1 MKALAS
7 LMIIAGISIACT
19 STGTERKGSV
29 PVGVSDTIAAKA
41 PADKGKQAPA
51 ASMTSDRR
59 AKGGTLNLA
68 FVGDI
73 MPGTTFPDS
82 RLPEKDGATLF
93 KDVDSILTAADV
105 AAGNMEGALADEG
118 ETTKKG
124 GKFSYSFRVPTRY
137 GKLIADAGFDFMSM
151 ANNHAFDFGLDG
163 VKSTEATLH
172 SNGIAYSGI
181 GGRKESAIVE
191 RNGIRYGFCAFGHN
205 SYTLKHADQE
215 NVKRIIGNLREK
227 ADIVIV
233 SKCPAELKPME
244 FRVITK
250 AMNLFPYQKLYFT
263 TLKYGSLRPIY
274 GGEDRK
280 LDTLTGDTSILLL
293 TGIASPQQMIVDLK
307 PYTER
312 ITPLTFPDHHQY
324 TDADIDRINAEFE
337 AMKGNDKMIVTTEKD
352 NARLCGMEG
361 LSDEVKKNIYVLP
374 VEVGF
379 MLDQEEDFNENII
392 GYVRK
397 NSRNSILAKAKD
409 DNKSDNSDNSGNRT
423 RTISFRNN

>member
-1 MKALAS
+1 
-7 LMIIAGISIACT
+7 MIIAGISIACT

-41 PADKGKQAPA
+41 PADKGKLAPA
-51 ASMTSDRR
+51 ASLTSDRR

-233 SKCPAELKPME
+233 SFHGGAEGTAHKHLPQGKEMFLGENRGDLRNFAHFCIDNGADVVYGHGPHVVRAVE
-244 FRVITK
+244 LYKNHFIAYSLGNFCTPYGVNISGISGYAPVLQLTVNAADGTFVGGKINSFIQQRGK
-250 AMNLFPYQKLYFT
+250 GPRRDPLNLVAKEIRSLTNADFSNPKLT
-263 TLKYGSLRPIY
+263 
-274 GGEDRK
+274 
-280 LDTLTGDTSILLL
+280 
-293 TGIASPQQMIVDLK
+293 IA
-307 PYTER
+307 
-312 ITPLTFPDHHQY
+312 
-324 TDADIDRINAEFE
+324 
-337 AMKGNDKMIVTTEKD
+337 ND
-352 NARLCGMEG
+352 G
-361 LSDEVKKNIYVLP
+361 
-374 VEVGF
+374 
-379 MLDQEEDFNENII
+379 
-392 GYVRK
+392 
-397 NSRNSILAKAKD
+397 
-409 DNKSDNSDNSGNRT
+409 
-423 RTISFRNN
+423 TISKR

>member
-118 ETTKKG
+118 ETTKKS

-233 SKCPAELKPME
+233 SFHGGAEGTAHKHLPQGKEMFLGENRGDLRNFAHFCIDNGADVVYGHGPHVVRAVE
-244 FRVITK
+244 LYKNHFIAYSLGNFCTPYGVNISGISGYAPVLQLTVNAADGTFVGGKINSFIQQRGK
-250 AMNLFPYQKLYFT
+250 GPRRDPLNLVAKEIRSLTNADFSNPKLT
-263 TLKYGSLRPIY
+263 
-274 GGEDRK
+274 
-280 LDTLTGDTSILLL
+280 
-293 TGIASPQQMIVDLK
+293 IA
-307 PYTER
+307 
-312 ITPLTFPDHHQY
+312 
-324 TDADIDRINAEFE
+324 
-337 AMKGNDKMIVTTEKD
+337 ND
-352 NARLCGMEG
+352 G
-361 LSDEVKKNIYVLP
+361 
-374 VEVGF
+374 
-379 MLDQEEDFNENII
+379 
-392 GYVRK
+392 
-397 NSRNSILAKAKD
+397 
-409 DNKSDNSDNSGNRT
+409 
-423 RTISFRNN
+423 TISKR

>member
-7 LMIIAGISIACT
+7 LMIVAGISIACT

-51 ASMTSDRR
+51 ASMTSDRK

-172 SNGIAYSGI
+172 ANGIAYSGI

-205 SYTLKHADQE
+205 SYTLKHADLE
-215 NVKRIIGNLREK
+215 NVKRIIGSLREK

-233 SKCPAELKPME
+233 SFHGGAEGTAHKHLPQGKEMFLGENRGDLRNFAHFCIDNGADVVYGHGPHVVRAVE
-244 FRVITK
+244 LYKNHFIAYSLGNFCTPYGVNISGISGYAPVLQLTVNAADGTFVGGKINSFIQQRGK
-250 AMNLFPYQKLYFT
+250 GPRRAPLNLVAKEIRSLTNADFSNPKL
-263 TLKYGSLRPIY
+263 
-274 GGEDRK
+274 
-280 LDTLTGDTSILLL
+280 
-293 TGIASPQQMIVDLK
+293 
-307 PYTER
+307 
-312 ITPLTFPDHHQY
+312 
-324 TDADIDRINAEFE
+324 
-337 AMKGNDKMIVTTEKD
+337 
-352 NARLCGMEG
+352 
-361 LSDEVKKNIYVLP
+361 
-374 VEVGF
+374 
-379 MLDQEEDFNENII
+379 
-392 GYVRK
+392 
-397 NSRNSILAKAKD
+397 
-409 DNKSDNSDNSGNRT
+409 
-423 RTISFRNN
+423 TISNDGTISKR

>member
-29 PVGVSDTIAAKA
+29 PVGVSDTIVAKA
-41 PADKGKQAPA
+41 PADKEKQAPA
-51 ASMTSDRR
+51 ANLQSARKS
-59 AKGGTLNLA
+59 KSGTLSLA

-105 AAGNMEGALADEG
+105 AAGNMEGALADGG

-191 RNGIRYGFCAFGHN
+191 RNGVRYGFCAFGHN
-205 SYTLKHADQE
+205 SYTLKHADLE

-233 SKCPAELKPME
+233 SFHGGAEGTAHKHLPQGKEMFLGENRGDLRNFAHFCIDNGADVVYGHGPHVVRAVE
-244 FRVITK
+244 LYKNHFIAYSLGNFCTPYGVNISGISGYAPVLQLTVNAADGTFVGGKINSFIQQRGK
-250 AMNLFPYQKLYFT
+250 GPRRDPLNLVAKEIRSLTNADFSNPKLN
-263 TLKYGSLRPIY
+263 
-274 GGEDRK
+274 
-280 LDTLTGDTSILLL
+280 
-293 TGIASPQQMIVDLK
+293 IA
-307 PYTER
+307 
-312 ITPLTFPDHHQY
+312 
-324 TDADIDRINAEFE
+324 
-337 AMKGNDKMIVTTEKD
+337 ND
-352 NARLCGMEG
+352 G
-361 LSDEVKKNIYVLP
+361 
-374 VEVGF
+374 
-379 MLDQEEDFNENII
+379 
-392 GYVRK
+392 
-397 NSRNSILAKAKD
+397 
-409 DNKSDNSDNSGNRT
+409 
-423 RTISFRNN
+423 TISKR

>member
-1 MKALAS
+1 
-7 LMIIAGISIACT
+7 MIIAGISIACT

-118 ETTKKG
+118 EMTKKG

-233 SKCPAELKPME
+233 SFHGGAEGTAHKHLPQGKEMFLGENRGDLRNFAHFCIDNGADVVYGHGPHVVRAVE
-244 FRVITK
+244 LYKNHFIAYSLGNFCTPYGVNISGISGYAPVLQLTVNAADGTFVGGKINSFIQQRGK
-250 AMNLFPYQKLYFT
+250 GPRRDPLNLVAKEIRSLTNADFSNPKLT
-263 TLKYGSLRPIY
+263 
-274 GGEDRK
+274 
-280 LDTLTGDTSILLL
+280 
-293 TGIASPQQMIVDLK
+293 IA
-307 PYTER
+307 
-312 ITPLTFPDHHQY
+312 
-324 TDADIDRINAEFE
+324 
-337 AMKGNDKMIVTTEKD
+337 ND
-352 NARLCGMEG
+352 G
-361 LSDEVKKNIYVLP
+361 
-374 VEVGF
+374 
-379 MLDQEEDFNENII
+379 
-392 GYVRK
+392 
-397 NSRNSILAKAKD
+397 
-409 DNKSDNSDNSGNRT
+409 
-423 RTISFRNN
+423 TISKR

>member
-191 RNGIRYGFCAFGHN
+191 RNGVRYGFCAFGHN

-233 SKCPAELKPME
+233 SFHGGAEGTAHKHLPQGKEMFLGE
-244 FRVITK
+244 NR
-250 AMNLFPYQKLYFT
+250 
-263 TLKYGSLRPIY
+263 GDLRNFAHFCI
-274 GGEDRK
+274 
-280 LDTLTGDTSILLL
+280 
-293 TGIASPQQMIVDLK
+293 
-307 PYTER
+307 
-312 ITPLTFPDHHQY
+312 
-324 TDADIDRINAEFE
+324 
-337 AMKGNDKMIVTTEKD
+337 
-352 NARLCGMEG
+352 
-361 LSDEVKKNIYVLP
+361 
-374 VEVGF
+374 
-379 MLDQEEDFNENII
+379 
-392 GYVRK
+392 
-397 NSRNSILAKAKD
+397 
-409 DNKSDNSDNSGNRT
+409 DNSADVVYGHGPHVVRAVELYKNHFIAYSLGNFCTPYGVNISGISGYAPVLQLTVNAADGTFVGGKINSFIQQRGKGPRRDPLNLVAKEIRSLT
-423 RTISFRNN
+423 NADFSNPKLTIANDGTISKR

>member
-1 MKALAS
+1 
-7 LMIIAGISIACT
+7 MIIAGISIACT

-233 SKCPAELKPME
+233 SFHGGAEGTAHKHLPQGKEMFLGENRGDLRNFAHFCIDNGADVVYGHGPHVVRAVE
-244 FRVITK
+244 LYKNHFIAYSLGNFCTPYGVNISGISGYAPVLQLTVNAADGTFVGGKINSFIQQRGNGPRRDPL
-250 AMNLFPYQKLYFT
+250 NLVAKEIRSLTNADFSNPKLT
-263 TLKYGSLRPIY
+263 
-274 GGEDRK
+274 
-280 LDTLTGDTSILLL
+280 
-293 TGIASPQQMIVDLK
+293 IA
-307 PYTER
+307 
-312 ITPLTFPDHHQY
+312 
-324 TDADIDRINAEFE
+324 
-337 AMKGNDKMIVTTEKD
+337 ND
-352 NARLCGMEG
+352 G
-361 LSDEVKKNIYVLP
+361 
-374 VEVGF
+374 
-379 MLDQEEDFNENII
+379 
-392 GYVRK
+392 
-397 NSRNSILAKAKD
+397 
-409 DNKSDNSDNSGNRT
+409 
-423 RTISFRNN
+423 TISKR

>member
-233 SKCPAELKPME
+233 SFHGGAEGTAHKHLPQGKEMFLGENRGDLRNFAHFCIDNGADVVYGHGPHVVRAVE
-244 FRVITK
+244 LYKNHFIAYSLGNFCTPYGVNISGISGYAPVLQLTVNAADGTFVGGKINSFIQQRGK
-250 AMNLFPYQKLYFT
+250 GPRRDPLNLVAKEIR
-263 TLKYGSLRPIY
+263 SLTNADFSNP
-274 GGEDRK
+274 K
-280 LDTLTGDTSILLL
+280 LD
-293 TGIASPQQMIVDLK
+293 IA
-307 PYTER
+307 
-312 ITPLTFPDHHQY
+312 
-324 TDADIDRINAEFE
+324 
-337 AMKGNDKMIVTTEKD
+337 ND
-352 NARLCGMEG
+352 G
-361 LSDEVKKNIYVLP
+361 
-374 VEVGF
+374 
-379 MLDQEEDFNENII
+379 
-392 GYVRK
+392 
-397 NSRNSILAKAKD
+397 
-409 DNKSDNSDNSGNRT
+409 
-423 RTISFRNN
+423 TISKR

>member
-1 MKALAS
+1 
-7 LMIIAGISIACT
+7 MIIAGISIACT

-233 SKCPAELKPME
+233 SFHGGAEGTAHKHLPQGKEMFLGENRGDLRNFAHFCIDNGADVVYGHGPHVVRAVE
-244 FRVITK
+244 LYKNHFIAYSLGNFCTPYGVNISGISGYAPVLQLTVNAADGTFVGGKINSFIQQRGK
-250 AMNLFPYQKLYFT
+250 GPRRDPLNLVAKEIR
-263 TLKYGSLRPIY
+263 SLTNADFSNP
-274 GGEDRK
+274 K
-280 LDTLTGDTSILLL
+280 LD
-293 TGIASPQQMIVDLK
+293 IA
-307 PYTER
+307 
-312 ITPLTFPDHHQY
+312 
-324 TDADIDRINAEFE
+324 
-337 AMKGNDKMIVTTEKD
+337 ND
-352 NARLCGMEG
+352 G
-361 LSDEVKKNIYVLP
+361 
-374 VEVGF
+374 
-379 MLDQEEDFNENII
+379 
-392 GYVRK
+392 
-397 NSRNSILAKAKD
+397 
-409 DNKSDNSDNSGNRT
+409 
-423 RTISFRNN
+423 TISKR

>member
-181 GGRKESAIVE
+181 GGRKESEIVE

-233 SKCPAELKPME
+233 SFHGGAEGTAHKHLPQGKEMFLGENRGDLRNFAHFCIDNGADVVYGHGPHVVRAVE
-244 FRVITK
+244 LYKNHFIAYSLGNFCTPYGVNISGISGYAPVLQLTVNAADGTFVGGKINSFIQQRGK
-250 AMNLFPYQKLYFT
+250 GPRRDPLNLVAKEIRSLTNADFSNPKLT
-263 TLKYGSLRPIY
+263 
-274 GGEDRK
+274 
-280 LDTLTGDTSILLL
+280 
-293 TGIASPQQMIVDLK
+293 IA
-307 PYTER
+307 
-312 ITPLTFPDHHQY
+312 
-324 TDADIDRINAEFE
+324 
-337 AMKGNDKMIVTTEKD
+337 ND
-352 NARLCGMEG
+352 G
-361 LSDEVKKNIYVLP
+361 
-374 VEVGF
+374 
-379 MLDQEEDFNENII
+379 
-392 GYVRK
+392 
-397 NSRNSILAKAKD
+397 
-409 DNKSDNSDNSGNRT
+409 
-423 RTISFRNN
+423 TISKR

>member
-41 PADKGKQAPA
+41 PADKGKKAPA

-93 KDVDSILTAADV
+93 KDVDSILTVADV

-233 SKCPAELKPME
+233 SFHGGAEGTAHKHLPQGKEMFLGENRGDLRNFAHFCIDNGADVVYGHGPHVVRAVE
-244 FRVITK
+244 LYKNHFIAYSLGNFCTPYGVNISGISGYAPVLQLTVNAADGTFVGGKINSFIQQRGK
-250 AMNLFPYQKLYFT
+250 GPRRDPLNLVAKEIRSLTNADFSNPKLT
-263 TLKYGSLRPIY
+263 
-274 GGEDRK
+274 
-280 LDTLTGDTSILLL
+280 
-293 TGIASPQQMIVDLK
+293 IA
-307 PYTER
+307 
-312 ITPLTFPDHHQY
+312 
-324 TDADIDRINAEFE
+324 
-337 AMKGNDKMIVTTEKD
+337 ND
-352 NARLCGMEG
+352 G
-361 LSDEVKKNIYVLP
+361 
-374 VEVGF
+374 
-379 MLDQEEDFNENII
+379 
-392 GYVRK
+392 
-397 NSRNSILAKAKD
+397 
-409 DNKSDNSDNSGNRT
+409 
-423 RTISFRNN
+423 TISKR

>member
-233 SKCPAELKPME
+233 SFHGGAEGTAHKHLPQGKEMFLGENRGDLRNFAHFCIDNGADVVYGHGPHVVRAVE
-244 FRVITK
+244 LYKNHFIAYSLGNFCTPYGVNISGISGYAPVLQLTVNAADGTFVGGKINSFIQRRGK
-250 AMNLFPYQKLYFT
+250 GPRRDPLNLVAKEIRSLTNADFSNPKLT
-263 TLKYGSLRPIY
+263 
-274 GGEDRK
+274 
-280 LDTLTGDTSILLL
+280 
-293 TGIASPQQMIVDLK
+293 IA
-307 PYTER
+307 
-312 ITPLTFPDHHQY
+312 
-324 TDADIDRINAEFE
+324 
-337 AMKGNDKMIVTTEKD
+337 ND
-352 NARLCGMEG
+352 G
-361 LSDEVKKNIYVLP
+361 
-374 VEVGF
+374 
-379 MLDQEEDFNENII
+379 
-392 GYVRK
+392 
-397 NSRNSILAKAKD
+397 
-409 DNKSDNSDNSGNRT
+409 
-423 RTISFRNN
+423 TISKR

>member
-41 PADKGKQAPA
+41 PAGKGKQAPA

-59 AKGGTLNLA
+59 AKGGTLSLA

-233 SKCPAELKPME
+233 SFHGGAEGTAHKHLPQGKEMFLGENRGDLRNFAHFCIDNGADVVYGHGPHVVRAVE
-244 FRVITK
+244 LYKNHFIAYSLGNFCTPYGVNISGISGYAPVLQLTVNAADGTFVGGKINSFIQQRGK
-250 AMNLFPYQKLYFT
+250 GPRRDPLNLVAKEIRSLTNADFSNPKLT
-263 TLKYGSLRPIY
+263 
-274 GGEDRK
+274 
-280 LDTLTGDTSILLL
+280 
-293 TGIASPQQMIVDLK
+293 IA
-307 PYTER
+307 
-312 ITPLTFPDHHQY
+312 
-324 TDADIDRINAEFE
+324 
-337 AMKGNDKMIVTTEKD
+337 ND
-352 NARLCGMEG
+352 G
-361 LSDEVKKNIYVLP
+361 
-374 VEVGF
+374 
-379 MLDQEEDFNENII
+379 
-392 GYVRK
+392 
-397 NSRNSILAKAKD
+397 
-409 DNKSDNSDNSGNRT
+409 
-423 RTISFRNN
+423 TISKR

>member
-29 PVGVSDTIAAKA
+29 PVGVSDTIVAKA
-41 PADKGKQAPA
+41 PADKEKQAPA
-51 ASMTSDRR
+51 SNLQSARKSKS
-59 AKGGTLNLA
+59 GTLSLA

-82 RLPEKDGATLF
+82 RLPEKDGTTLF

-191 RNGIRYGFCAFGHN
+191 RNGVRYGFCAFGHN
-205 SYTLKHADQE
+205 SYTLKHADLE

-233 SKCPAELKPME
+233 SFHGGAEGTAHKHLPQGKEM
-244 FRVITK
+244 F
-250 AMNLFPYQKLYFT
+250 L
-263 TLKYGSLRPIY
+263 
-274 GGEDRK
+274 GEDRGDLRNFAHFCIDNGADVVYGHGPHVVRAVELYKNHFIAYSLGNFCTPYGVNISGISGYAPVLQLTVNAADGTFVGGKINSFIQQRGKGPRRDPLNLVAKEIRSLTNADFSNPK
-280 LDTLTGDTSILLL
+280 LNIS
-293 TGIASPQQMIVDLK
+293 
-307 PYTER
+307 
-312 ITPLTFPDHHQY
+312 
-324 TDADIDRINAEFE
+324 
-337 AMKGNDKMIVTTEKD
+337 ND
-352 NARLCGMEG
+352 G
-361 LSDEVKKNIYVLP
+361 
-374 VEVGF
+374 
-379 MLDQEEDFNENII
+379 
-392 GYVRK
+392 
-397 NSRNSILAKAKD
+397 
-409 DNKSDNSDNSGNRT
+409 
-423 RTISFRNN
+423 TISKR

>member
-68 FVGDI
+68 FVGDL

-82 RLPEKDGATLF
+82 RLPEKDGATLS

-118 ETTKKG
+118 ETTKNG

-233 SKCPAELKPME
+233 SFHGGAEGTAHKHLPQGKEMFLGENRGDLRNFAHFCIDNGADVVYGHGPHVVRAVE
-244 FRVITK
+244 LYKNHFIAYSLGTFCTPYGVNISGISGYAPVLQLTVNAADGTFVGGKINSFIQQRGK
-250 AMNLFPYQKLYFT
+250 GPRRDPLNLVAKEIRSLTNADFSNPKLT
-263 TLKYGSLRPIY
+263 
-274 GGEDRK
+274 
-280 LDTLTGDTSILLL
+280 
-293 TGIASPQQMIVDLK
+293 IA
-307 PYTER
+307 
-312 ITPLTFPDHHQY
+312 
-324 TDADIDRINAEFE
+324 
-337 AMKGNDKMIVTTEKD
+337 ND
-352 NARLCGMEG
+352 G
-361 LSDEVKKNIYVLP
+361 
-374 VEVGF
+374 
-379 MLDQEEDFNENII
+379 
-392 GYVRK
+392 
-397 NSRNSILAKAKD
+397 
-409 DNKSDNSDNSGNRT
+409 
-423 RTISFRNN
+423 TISKR

>member
-1 MKALAS
+1 
-7 LMIIAGISIACT
+7 MIIAGISIACT

-59 AKGGTLNLA
+59 AKGCTLNLA

-233 SKCPAELKPME
+233 SFHGGAEGTAHKHLPQGKEMFLGENRGDLRNFAHFCIDNGADVVYGHGPHVVRAVE
-244 FRVITK
+244 LYKNHFIAYSLGNFCTPYGVNISGISGYAPVLQLTVNAADGTFVGGKINSFIQQRGK
-250 AMNLFPYQKLYFT
+250 GPRRDPLNLVAKEIRSLTNADFSNPKLT
-263 TLKYGSLRPIY
+263 
-274 GGEDRK
+274 
-280 LDTLTGDTSILLL
+280 
-293 TGIASPQQMIVDLK
+293 IA
-307 PYTER
+307 
-312 ITPLTFPDHHQY
+312 
-324 TDADIDRINAEFE
+324 
-337 AMKGNDKMIVTTEKD
+337 ND
-352 NARLCGMEG
+352 G
-361 LSDEVKKNIYVLP
+361 
-374 VEVGF
+374 
-379 MLDQEEDFNENII
+379 
-392 GYVRK
+392 
-397 NSRNSILAKAKD
+397 
-409 DNKSDNSDNSGNRT
+409 
-423 RTISFRNN
+423 TISKR

>member
-233 SKCPAELKPME
+233 SFHGGAEGTAHKHLPQGKEMFLGENRGDLRNFAHFCIDNGADVVYGHGPHVVRAVE
-244 FRVITK
+244 LYKNHFIAYSLGNFCTPYGVNISGISGYAPVLQLTVNAADGTFVGGKINSFIQQCGKGPRRDPL
-250 AMNLFPYQKLYFT
+250 NLVAKEIRSLTNADFSNPKLT
-263 TLKYGSLRPIY
+263 
-274 GGEDRK
+274 
-280 LDTLTGDTSILLL
+280 
-293 TGIASPQQMIVDLK
+293 IA
-307 PYTER
+307 
-312 ITPLTFPDHHQY
+312 
-324 TDADIDRINAEFE
+324 
-337 AMKGNDKMIVTTEKD
+337 ND
-352 NARLCGMEG
+352 G
-361 LSDEVKKNIYVLP
+361 
-374 VEVGF
+374 
-379 MLDQEEDFNENII
+379 
-392 GYVRK
+392 
-397 NSRNSILAKAKD
+397 
-409 DNKSDNSDNSGNRT
+409 
-423 RTISFRNN
+423 TISKR

>member
-59 AKGGTLNLA
+59 AKDGTLNLA

-191 RNGIRYGFCAFGHN
+191 RNGVRYGFCAFGHN

-233 SKCPAELKPME
+233 SFHGGAEGTAHKHLPQGKEMFLGENRGDLRNFAHFCIDNGADVVYGHGPHVVRAVE
-244 FRVITK
+244 LYKNHFIAYSLGNFCTPYGVNISGISGYAPVLQLTVNAADGTFVGGKINSFIQQRGK
-250 AMNLFPYQKLYFT
+250 GPRRDPLNLVAKEIRSLTNADFSNPKLT
-263 TLKYGSLRPIY
+263 
-274 GGEDRK
+274 
-280 LDTLTGDTSILLL
+280 
-293 TGIASPQQMIVDLK
+293 IA
-307 PYTER
+307 
-312 ITPLTFPDHHQY
+312 
-324 TDADIDRINAEFE
+324 
-337 AMKGNDKMIVTTEKD
+337 ND
-352 NARLCGMEG
+352 G
-361 LSDEVKKNIYVLP
+361 
-374 VEVGF
+374 
-379 MLDQEEDFNENII
+379 
-392 GYVRK
+392 
-397 NSRNSILAKAKD
+397 
-409 DNKSDNSDNSGNRT
+409 
-423 RTISFRNN
+423 TISKR

>member
-51 ASMTSDRR
+51 ASMTSDRK
-59 AKGGTLNLA
+59 AKGGTLNLT

-172 SNGIAYSGI
+172 ANGIAYSGI

-205 SYTLKHADQE
+205 SYTLKHADLE
-215 NVKRIIGNLREK
+215 NVKRIIGNLREN

-233 SKCPAELKPME
+233 SFHGGAEGTAHKHLPQGKEMFLGENRGDLRNFAHFCIDNGADVVYGHGPHVVRAVE
-244 FRVITK
+244 LYKNHFIAYSLGNFCTPYGVNISGISGYAPVLQLTVNAADGTFVGGKINSFIQQRGK
-250 AMNLFPYQKLYFT
+250 GPRRDPLNLVAKEIRSLTNADFSNPKLT
-263 TLKYGSLRPIY
+263 
-274 GGEDRK
+274 
-280 LDTLTGDTSILLL
+280 
-293 TGIASPQQMIVDLK
+293 IA
-307 PYTER
+307 
-312 ITPLTFPDHHQY
+312 
-324 TDADIDRINAEFE
+324 
-337 AMKGNDKMIVTTEKD
+337 ND
-352 NARLCGMEG
+352 G
-361 LSDEVKKNIYVLP
+361 
-374 VEVGF
+374 
-379 MLDQEEDFNENII
+379 
-392 GYVRK
+392 
-397 NSRNSILAKAKD
+397 
-409 DNKSDNSDNSGNRT
+409 
-423 RTISFRNN
+423 TISKR

>member
-59 AKGGTLNLA
+59 DKGGTLNLA

-191 RNGIRYGFCAFGHN
+191 RNGVRYGFCAFGHN

-233 SKCPAELKPME
+233 SFHGGAEGTAHKHLPQGKEMFLGENRGDLRNFAHFCIDNGADVVYGHGPHVVRAVE
-244 FRVITK
+244 LYKNHFIAYSLGNFCTPYGVNISGISGYAPVLQLTVNAADGTFVGGKINSFIQQRGK
-250 AMNLFPYQKLYFT
+250 GPRRDPLNLVAKEIRSLTNADFSNPKLT
-263 TLKYGSLRPIY
+263 
-274 GGEDRK
+274 
-280 LDTLTGDTSILLL
+280 
-293 TGIASPQQMIVDLK
+293 IA
-307 PYTER
+307 
-312 ITPLTFPDHHQY
+312 
-324 TDADIDRINAEFE
+324 
-337 AMKGNDKMIVTTEKD
+337 ND
-352 NARLCGMEG
+352 G
-361 LSDEVKKNIYVLP
+361 
-374 VEVGF
+374 
-379 MLDQEEDFNENII
+379 
-392 GYVRK
+392 
-397 NSRNSILAKAKD
+397 
-409 DNKSDNSDNSGNRT
+409 
-423 RTISFRNN
+423 TISKR

>member
-1 MKALAS
+1 
-7 LMIIAGISIACT
+7 
-19 STGTERKGSV
+19 
-29 PVGVSDTIAAKA
+29 
-41 PADKGKQAPA
+41 
-51 ASMTSDRR
+51 MTSDRR

-191 RNGIRYGFCAFGHN
+191 RNGVRYGFCAFGHN

-215 NVKRIIGNLREK
+215 NVKRIIDNLREK

-233 SKCPAELKPME
+233 SFHGGAEGTAHKHLPQGKEMFLGENRGDLRNFAHFCIDNGADVVYGHGPHVVRAVE
-244 FRVITK
+244 LYKNHFIAYSLGNFCTPYGVNISGISGYAPVLQLTVNAADGTFVGGKINSFIQQRGK
-250 AMNLFPYQKLYFT
+250 GPRRDPLNLVAKEIRSLTNADFSNPKLT
-263 TLKYGSLRPIY
+263 
-274 GGEDRK
+274 
-280 LDTLTGDTSILLL
+280 
-293 TGIASPQQMIVDLK
+293 IA
-307 PYTER
+307 
-312 ITPLTFPDHHQY
+312 
-324 TDADIDRINAEFE
+324 
-337 AMKGNDKMIVTTEKD
+337 ND
-352 NARLCGMEG
+352 G
-361 LSDEVKKNIYVLP
+361 
-374 VEVGF
+374 
-379 MLDQEEDFNENII
+379 
-392 GYVRK
+392 
-397 NSRNSILAKAKD
+397 
-409 DNKSDNSDNSGNRT
+409 
-423 RTISFRNN
+423 TISKR

>member
-59 AKGGTLNLA
+59 AKGDTLNLA

-233 SKCPAELKPME
+233 SFHGGAEGTAHKHLPQGKEMFLGENRGDLRNFAHFCIDNGADVVYGHGPHVVRAVE
-244 FRVITK
+244 LYKNHFIAYSLGNFCTPYGVNISGISGYAPVLQLTVNAADGTFVGGKINSFIQQRGK
-250 AMNLFPYQKLYFT
+250 GPRRDPLNLVAKEIRSLTNADFSNPKLT
-263 TLKYGSLRPIY
+263 
-274 GGEDRK
+274 
-280 LDTLTGDTSILLL
+280 
-293 TGIASPQQMIVDLK
+293 IA
-307 PYTER
+307 
-312 ITPLTFPDHHQY
+312 
-324 TDADIDRINAEFE
+324 
-337 AMKGNDKMIVTTEKD
+337 ND
-352 NARLCGMEG
+352 G
-361 LSDEVKKNIYVLP
+361 
-374 VEVGF
+374 
-379 MLDQEEDFNENII
+379 
-392 GYVRK
+392 
-397 NSRNSILAKAKD
+397 
-409 DNKSDNSDNSGNRT
+409 
-423 RTISFRNN
+423 TISKR

>member
-233 SKCPAELKPME
+233 SFHGGAEGTAHKHLPQGKEMFLGENRGDLRNFAHFCIDNGADVVYGHGPHVVRAVE
-244 FRVITK
+244 LYKNHFIAYSLGNFCTPYGVNISGISGYAPVLQLTVNAADGTFVGGKINSFIQQRGK
-250 AMNLFPYQKLYFT
+250 GPRHDPLNLVAKEIRSLTNADFSNPKLT
-263 TLKYGSLRPIY
+263 
-274 GGEDRK
+274 
-280 LDTLTGDTSILLL
+280 
-293 TGIASPQQMIVDLK
+293 IA
-307 PYTER
+307 
-312 ITPLTFPDHHQY
+312 
-324 TDADIDRINAEFE
+324 
-337 AMKGNDKMIVTTEKD
+337 ND
-352 NARLCGMEG
+352 G
-361 LSDEVKKNIYVLP
+361 
-374 VEVGF
+374 
-379 MLDQEEDFNENII
+379 
-392 GYVRK
+392 
-397 NSRNSILAKAKD
+397 
-409 DNKSDNSDNSGNRT
+409 
-423 RTISFRNN
+423 TISKR

>member
-1 MKALAS
+1 
-7 LMIIAGISIACT
+7 MIIAGISIACT

-233 SKCPAELKPME
+233 SFHGGAEGTAHKHLPQGKEMFLGENRGDLRNFAHFCIDNGADVVYGHGPHVVRAVE
-244 FRVITK
+244 LYKNHFIAYSLGNFCTPYGVNISGISGYAPVLQLTVNAADGTFVGGKINSFIQQRGKGPRRDPLNLVAKEIRSLTNADFSNPKLTIT
-250 AMNLFPYQKLYFT
+250 
-263 TLKYGSLRPIY
+263 
-274 GGEDRK
+274 
-280 LDTLTGDTSILLL
+280 
-293 TGIASPQQMIVDLK
+293 
-307 PYTER
+307 
-312 ITPLTFPDHHQY
+312 
-324 TDADIDRINAEFE
+324 
-337 AMKGNDKMIVTTEKD
+337 ND
-352 NARLCGMEG
+352 G
-361 LSDEVKKNIYVLP
+361 
-374 VEVGF
+374 
-379 MLDQEEDFNENII
+379 
-392 GYVRK
+392 
-397 NSRNSILAKAKD
+397 
-409 DNKSDNSDNSGNRT
+409 
-423 RTISFRNN
+423 TISKR

>member
-59 AKGGTLNLA
+59 AKGGTLNLV

-233 SKCPAELKPME
+233 SFHGGAEGTAHKHLPQGKEMFLGENRGDLRNFAHFCIDNGADVVYGHGPHVVRAVE
-244 FRVITK
+244 LYKNHFIAYSLGNFCTPYGVNISGISGYAPVLQLTVNAADGTFVGGKINSFIQQRGK
-250 AMNLFPYQKLYFT
+250 GPRRDPLNLVAKEIRSLTNADFSNPKLT
-263 TLKYGSLRPIY
+263 
-274 GGEDRK
+274 
-280 LDTLTGDTSILLL
+280 
-293 TGIASPQQMIVDLK
+293 IA
-307 PYTER
+307 
-312 ITPLTFPDHHQY
+312 
-324 TDADIDRINAEFE
+324 
-337 AMKGNDKMIVTTEKD
+337 ND
-352 NARLCGMEG
+352 G
-361 LSDEVKKNIYVLP
+361 
-374 VEVGF
+374 
-379 MLDQEEDFNENII
+379 
-392 GYVRK
+392 
-397 NSRNSILAKAKD
+397 
-409 DNKSDNSDNSGNRT
+409 
-423 RTISFRNN
+423 TISKR